1 MLSLTSSSPTSI
13 LASDTSNFS
22 VETLEIAEA
31 ENEISVESES
41 SSGESL
47 KLFLV
52 DTSDD
57 VDGEIKETSDDD
69 EIGNKDEEVVKE
81 ESREE
86 KKVSFAEDVSN
97 TSQPS
102 ELSHEEGKNVCVPKP
117 KELQSSTTETN
128 RKVEEK
134 PIGTLRELRKRRG
147 GAQKNSTESN
157 CISADEGDFYGWA
170 SAPPPPR
177 TGWQLLGIELEE
189 EVILEKVGAAF
200 GLDTEDVLLPVKDQE
215 RSLTMEVVM
224 SPPMI
229 QDTKRVER
237 EESTGITKKVAF
249 PESDQEERG
258 SQSPSSFGSLKENV
272 PLQCNNNAPLQK
284 QKGGSKRRRS
294 TRDPVLKTNTVV

>member
-1 MLSLTSSSPTSI
+1 MGCS
-13 LASDTSNFS
+13 S

-41 SSGESL
+41 SSESL

-57 VDGEIKETSDDD
+57 VDGEVKETSDDT
-69 EIGNKDEEVVKE
+69 EMGIKDEEVVKE
-81 ESREE
+81 ESQEE
-86 KKVSFAEDVSN
+86 KKVSFAEDVSS
-97 TSQPS
+97 T
-102 ELSHEEGKNVCVPKP
+102 ELNHEEDKDVCVPKP
-117 KELQSSTTETN
+117 KEIQSSTTESN
-128 RKVEEK
+128 RKVKEEK
-134 PIGTLRELRKRRG
+134 PNGTLRELRKRKG
-147 GAQKNSTESN
+147 GTQKNSPESN
-157 CISADEGDFYGWA
+157 CIGTDEGDFYGWA
-170 SAPPPPR
+170 SAPPPPK
-177 TGWQLLGIELEE
+177 TGWQLIGIELEE
-189 EVILEKVGAAF
+189 EVILDKVGAAF
-200 GLDTEDVLLPVKDQE
+200 GLDTEDILLPVKDQE

-272 PLQCNNNAPLQK
+272 PLQCNNNTPPQK
-284 QKGGSKRRRS
+284 QKGGSKRRRC